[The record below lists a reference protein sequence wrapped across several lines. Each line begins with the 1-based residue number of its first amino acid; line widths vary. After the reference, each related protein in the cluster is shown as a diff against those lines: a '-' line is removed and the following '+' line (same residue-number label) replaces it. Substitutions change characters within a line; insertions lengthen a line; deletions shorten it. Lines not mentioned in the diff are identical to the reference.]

1 MFSIYETRENRE
13 ELLNKFLKVDPCVA
27 LVIAFLDFEWTIRRC
42 ILALGR
48 SRTSVIRKKFSGEL
62 DINVYHIDKNP
73 EQDKQE
79 EKTKKYP
86 VCGLDGYKKIWTKE
100 VFPIRKISLFD
111 LLKSRVKIRTIEGFD
126 QDKFNQLKQ
135 NQCLK
140 LKRKQSSIGNTDEF
154 LKFVYDRFRNTLIH
168 GIRTNVQDDNAKFVC
183 KFIIAC
189 SGALCSYAE
198 EQGESIYGRKILRR
212 KTL

>member
-13 ELLNKFLKVDPCVA
+13 ELLNKLLEVDRCIA

-48 SRTSVIRKKFSGEL
+48 SPTRVIREKFSGKRP
-62 DINVYHIDKNP
+62 IDFYCKDETT
-73 EQDKQE
+73 EQDMQE
-79 EKTKKYP
+79 EKTHNKRI
-86 VCGLDGYKKIWTKE
+86 CGIKGYKDLWNKE
-100 VFPIRKISLFD
+100 VQSLRKLYLFE
-111 LLKSRVKIRTIEGFD
+111 LLNSRVDVTKIKGFD
-126 QDKFNQLKQ
+126 QNKLNH
-135 NQCLK
+135 LK
-140 LKRKQSSIGNTDEF
+140 LKEPEIDNTYNF
-154 LKFVYDRFRNTLIH
+154 LKFVYDRFRNTLVH
-168 GIRTNVQDDNAKFVC
+168 GIRTKVQEETAEFVFN
-183 KFIIAC
+183 FIIAC

>member
-62 DINVYHIDKNP
+62 PIKFYCKD
-73 EQDKQE
+73 ETTEWDKQE
-79 EKTKKYP
+79 EKTGNK
-86 VCGLDGYKKIWTKE
+86 CICSFEGYKDLWNKE
-100 VFPIRKISLFD
+100 VQPLRKLYLFE
-111 LLKSRVKIRTIEGFD
+111 LLNSRVNVTEIKGFD
-126 QDKFNQLKQ
+126 QNKLNH
-135 NQCLK
+135 LK
-140 LKRKQSSIGNTDEF
+140 LKEPEIYNTYNF
-154 LKFVYDRFRNTLIH
+154 LKFVFRRFRNTLVH
-168 GIRTNVQDDNAKFVC
+168 GIRTKVQEETAEFVFN
-183 KFIIAC
+183 FIVAC
-189 SGALCSYAE
+189 SGALCAYAE